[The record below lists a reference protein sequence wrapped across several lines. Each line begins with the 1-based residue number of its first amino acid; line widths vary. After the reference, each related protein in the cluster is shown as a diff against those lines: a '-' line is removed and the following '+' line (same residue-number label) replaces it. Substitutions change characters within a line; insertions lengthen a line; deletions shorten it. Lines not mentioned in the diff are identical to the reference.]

1 MTCDDALAALLYG
14 ATPGADVGAHLDGC
28 PTCRQ
33 ERAALERARGA
44 LAAAPAPAVPAG
56 LGARVLRAAAPLL
69 ALNARRAAWPALARA
84 LVAALL
90 PLPLIL
96 FLDWHLVRMVHAL
109 LRSVLPDALSF
120 YLVFNYAATLVLLL
134 ALTYGAVP
142 ILVERQARLRLQ
154 ESHG

>member
-1 MTCDDALAALLYG
+1 MTCDDALAALLYA
-14 ATPGADVGAHLDGC
+14 ATPDADVVAHVDGC
-28 PTCRQ
+28 PSCRE
-33 ERAALERARGA
+33 ERAAVAGARGA
-44 LAAAPAPAVPAG
+44 LAAAAAPAVPAG

-69 ALNARRAAWPALARA
+69 ALNARRAAWPAVARA
-84 LVAALL
+84 LAAALL

-96 FLDWHLVRMVHAL
+96 FLDWHLVRAAHAV

-142 ILVERQARLRLQ
+142 ILVERQARLRHR